1 MVQAAFAE
9 DYKNL
14 GNGYLADGQIVPPQ
28 GGQVESLGRYKAF
41 FLAIADRDAI
51 GFNGK
56 NKGFAKGRFFAID
69 AGHSL
74 EGNSRFLQV
83 YDNMSFRDACRFSFT
98 PRFSNFSVFDDD
110 TRFAKFKGMLDL
122 RALKA
127 SGKIERLFAE
137 YRAAFDPCEG
147 KISPAEKKLRL
158 GIHAEINKK
167 EAEFND
173 SLAKIL
179 RVAESQFKLY
189 DALADEGTE
198 VQEMAIET
206 IENLEKLTSPTTW
219 VSPRGVVPLRH
230 LSVIPKER
238 VAWSCH
244 ADGDRLIYH
253 CGQPLST
260 KRQRLL
266 KTFSEA
272 ADAFLE
278 AAPEGGINLIFP
290 KAKLEKSLPAFSEKL
305 VAASTHTREATAR
318 ARGES
323 GLQEAKDYTP

>member
-1 MVQAAFAE
+1 MGVKQGDAAYKMSPVFRHFAERHVLKFDYNEKDRLFKLGKASAGLFMRPKRFSPLRTWRRNVFRLAMAKTALKLSVKAVAEALANDLTRIAGIPAQELTIVRGQYSDGYPKLMVQAAFAE

-137 YRAAFDPCEG
+137 YALHLIRAKG
-147 KISPAEKKLRL
+147 KFRLPKRSFALESMRKSTKKRLNLTIPLPKYCVLLRASSSSTMHL
-158 GIHAEINKK
+158 LMKGLKRRK
-167 EAEFND
+167 WL
-173 SLAKIL
+173 S
-179 RVAESQFKLY
+179 R
-189 DALADEGTE
+189 
-198 VQEMAIET
+198 
-206 IENLEKLTSPTTW
+206 
-219 VSPRGVVPLRH
+219 PLRI
-230 LSVIPKER
+230 SK
-238 VAWSCH
+238 
-244 ADGDRLIYH
+244 
-253 CGQPLST
+253 
-260 KRQRLL
+260 
-266 KTFSEA
+266 
-272 ADAFLE
+272 
-278 AAPEGGINLIFP
+278 N
-290 KAKLEKSLPAFSEKL
+290 
-305 VAASTHTREATAR
+305 
-318 ARGES
+318 
-323 GLQEAKDYTP
+323 